1 MILGIVLAAIIVGA
15 SILITALLVSGKE
28 INIHVRHTYKTIES
42 CNWQPTV
49 IPGIKD
55 DTQEMQE
62 AFNKQYA
69 QKHQEFVN
77 MDGVIAEVNKV
88 MGIEVPDINEGDK

>member
-1 MILGIVLAAIIVGA
+1 MILGIILAACILGM
-15 SILITALLVSGKE
+15 SILITILLVTGKE
-28 INIHVRHTYKTIES
+28 LNIHIRHTHKTIEGCGCQS
-42 CNWQPTV
+42 NTT
-49 IPGIKD
+49 PGTKD
-55 DTQEMQE
+55 DTQELQE

-88 MGIEVPDINEGDK
+88 MGIDVPDINEGDK